1 MRPYAPG
8 ERRSVPSTGG
18 GDHSIHPMTP
28 APAAGPSAR
37 YLEALFAQS
46 PVGIAVMDVDL
57 RLVTVN
63 AAMAALSGVP
73 VADHAGRRV
82 RDVLPLLPVDV
93 EPVMRRVLAA
103 GDSEVVLAELGTGE
117 LGTRDAPTRDRTEDG
132 PQNQVFEVACYR
144 VEDDDGTPLGVVA
157 FLTDVS
163 ARERARDA
171 FAAAQF
177 RLTLVGEASA
187 RIGSTLD
194 LDRTAR
200 EVVDVAVPRFAD
212 AAVVDVHEWLL
223 LPEGAPSDPSGPVRA
238 YRMAVAAQRAELLAD
253 LPDQPGDLVRHEP
266 GSPAWAALTDA
277 TTVHAADPCDTTLR
291 LAACG
296 PDVEGVCSTV
306 FAPLVARGRV
316 LGVAGFTRA
325 PSSRPFDDLDRTL
338 AEQLAA
344 RAATAVDNARLYA
357 KERSTALTLQRSL
370 LPHDSPRLTGVEV
383 ASRYLPGSVATEV
396 GGDWYDVIPLSCGRV
411 ALVVGDVM
419 GRGLRAAASMGQLR
433 TAVRT
438 LAVLDLTPDDV
449 IAQLD
454 HVAGN
459 FDGVQLATCLYA
471 VFDPVARS
479 LTYASA
485 GHLPPAVLRPDGDV
499 TFLRL
504 PSGAPLAVG
513 GVPFESECIELTDGS
528 TVVLYTD
535 GLVESRLRDVDTGMR
550 ELHDAIVAAPR
561 PLEQM
566 CDALLQSMGG
576 QAGSSDDVA
585 LLVGRLTGV
594 PADRTAAW
602 SVQSDLS
609 AVARSRALVARQ
621 LAAWGLSALSDTA
634 LLLVSEL
641 VTNAIRYAR
650 MPVRLQLMRLDAH
663 LVCAVTDSDA
673 RLPRLRHAG
682 ADDEGGRGL
691 QLVGTLARRWGARPT
706 DAGKVVWFELPLV
719 R

>member
-1 MRPYAPG
+1 MRLLARG

-18 GDHSIHPMTP
+18 GEDLAHPMP
-28 APAAGPSAR
+28 SARALGPSAR
-37 YLEALFAQS
+37 YLEALFGQS
-46 PVGIAVMDVDL
+46 PVGIAVMDADL
-57 RLVTVN
+57 RFVTVN
-63 AAMAALSGVP
+63 AALAAVTGVP
-73 VADHAGRRV
+73 VAEHAGRTV

-93 EPVMRRVLAA
+93 EPVMRRVLAG
-103 GDSEVVLAELGTGE
+103 GDTEVVLVDLGGGADGE
-117 LGTRDAPTRDRTEDG
+117 DSRAL
-132 PQNQVFEVACYR
+132 EVAYYR
-144 VEDDDGTPLGVVA
+144 VAADDGAPLGVVA

-163 ARERARDA
+163 ARESARDA

-177 RLTLVGEASA
+177 RLALVGEASS

-223 LPEGAPSDPSGPVRA
+223 LPEAAPADPLGPVRA
-238 YRMAVAAQRAELLAD
+238 YRMAVAAQRPELLAD
-253 LPDQPGDLVRHEP
+253 LPDQPGDVVRHEP
-266 GSPAWAALTDA
+266 GSPAWTAFTDA
-277 TTVHAADPCDTTLR
+277 TTVHGGDPYDETLR
-291 LAACG
+291 AAACG
-296 PDVEGVCSTV
+296 PDVEGDCSTV

-325 PSSRPFDDLDRTL
+325 PSSRPFDELDRAL

-357 KERSTALTLQRSL
+357 RERSTALTLQRSL

-485 GHLPPAVLRPDGDV
+485 GHLPPAVLGPDGAV

-513 GVPFESECIELTDGS
+513 GVPFESECLDLVDGS

-550 ELHDAIVAAPR
+550 ELHDALVAAPR

-566 CDALLQSMGG
+566 CDTVLQTMSG

-585 LLVGRLTGV
+585 LLIGRLTGV

-609 AVARSRALVARQ
+609 AVARSRALVDRQ
-621 LAAWGLSALSDTA
+621 LTTWGLSALSDTA

-650 MPVRLQLMRLDAH
+650 MPVRVQLMRLDDQ
-663 LVCAVTDSDA
+663 LVCAVTDNDA

-682 ADDEGGRGL
+682 AEDEGGRGL